1 MRAFVACVIGLTLT
15 ACSGTPTGARDTSL
29 AGRWTGD
36 GACLAVTD
44 EGCNLVAGCG
54 HGQFSRPIVRADG
67 SFDAEGTYRIEVG
80 PISVNPAPPAHF
92 SGMLVGSTLR
102 LNLVPTAPGLSAM
115 SFTMKPAAPALCTVP
130 CL

>member
-1 MRAFVACVIGLTLT
+1 MRAFVACVIGFTVI
-15 ACSGTPTGARDTSL
+15 ACSDTPTGSRDASL
-29 AGRWTGD
+29 AGRWTGG

-54 HGQFSRPIVRADG
+54 HGQFPPPNVRADG
-67 SFDAEGTYRIEVG
+67 SFDTDGTYRIEAG
-80 PISVNPAPPAHF
+80 PISINPAPAAHF

-102 LNLVPTAPGLSAM
+102 LNVVPTASGLSAM